1 MVLGRQKPLAGWDV
15 PAWLQRW
22 LESDSAAAGQGTRW
36 SWDAAWP
43 LPPWLSVLLVAALLG
58 LILFSY
64 LRQRRAWG
72 GGGTW
77 GPMLLRMAALG
88 VLLFMVAQ
96 VVISRTRTGL
106 PYLVVLLDDSAS
118 MQFAD
123 KQLSPEQQSQLAALV
138 QALGSGEQEPTR
150 FRVAQA
156 LLLKDQAAF
165 LRWASQ
171 HYKLRLYRVAAA
183 ARLLELGPD
192 PQKTLRPLQAQGN
205 ASRLGDALLAV
216 LEQLRGN
223 PPAAVVFLTDGI
235 VTQGAPL
242 EEAAAAARAQG
253 VPLFIVGLGSESPVR
268 NLAVSDLLVDDVVF
282 RDDVV
287 NFQFRLTAQGYAG
300 RDVRLVLRD
309 ADRDT
314 VLAETTVAAP
324 EDDEPKRCQIT
335 YRPPEQGRFRFQVRV
350 VPLEDEQTTSD
361 NQVSRVVTVRDE
373 KIKVLLVAG
382 YPNFE
387 FRHLKT
393 MLERDTTVQL
403 HTVLQEADWEYAQI
417 DKTALP
423 TVPLGREELFAYDVI
438 IYGDVNPQEIPA
450 STLELLR
457 EFVVVRGGGIVFVA
471 GPRYMP
477 AEYRGTPLEEL
488 LPVDLLELRV
498 PEPDRPLT
506 QPWRLQLTD
515 LGRGSPF
522 MQLGDSPQQTQ
533 MLWSRLAPLY
543 WYLHVDRLKPAA
555 RALGVHP
562 ARRTADGAPMPVV
575 CLQFVG
581 AGRVLFH
588 GTDETWRWRFRL
600 GDVLFARYWVQ
611 AIRYLSRSK
620 LQDEQLG
627 AELTVARR
635 RFRLGESIQFRVRF
649 LHRPQQAVG
658 EVVVMVQQEGGPSHR
673 VVLAPHRNVP
683 GVYEGGPGP
692 LPPGDYRAW
701 IVAPVL
707 GREREPVQF
716 QVQPPPGERDQLKC
730 DFRLLARVARS
741 TGGTLLAPEQFDRL
755 SRLLPRGRQ
764 VALEPLP
771 PLSLWNH
778 WLLVG
783 LVLGLLSAEWVWR
796 KWQGLP

>member
-1 MVLGRQKPLAGWDV
+1 MVLGRQGPLAAGEV
-15 PAWLQRW
+15 PLWLQR
-22 LESDSAAAGQGTRW
+22 LLGADSGPAGEGTRW
-36 SWDAAWP
+36 SWESAWP
-43 LPPWLSVLLVAALLG
+43 LPPWLSVLLVLALVG
-58 LILFSY
+58 LIVFSY

-72 GGGTW
+72 AKGIW
-77 GPMLLRMAALG
+77 GPLLLRTAALG

-96 VVISRTRTGL
+96 IVLSRTRTGL

-123 KQLSPEQQSQLAALV
+123 QEFSSAESGSRWAALLKTI
-138 QALGSGEQEPTR
+138 QENEPTR
-150 FRVAQA
+150 FNLAKA
-156 LLLKDQAAF
+156 LLVRDRGGF
-165 LRWASQ
+165 LRWAAR
-171 HYKLRLYRVAAA
+171 HYKLRFYRVAAA
-183 ARLLELGPD
+183 ARALELD
-192 PQKTLRPLQAQGN
+192 PERPHQAIVPLEAQGN

-216 LEQLRGN
+216 LEQHRGN

-242 EEAAAAARAQG
+242 EEAAATARGQG
-253 VPLFIVGLGSESPVR
+253 VPLFIVGLGSQSPVR

-287 NFQFRLTAQGYAG
+287 NFQFRLSAQGYAG
-300 RDVRLVLRD
+300 REVRLVLRD
-309 ADRDT
+309 AQRDT
-314 VLAETTVAAP
+314 VLAETTVKAP
-324 EDDEPKRCQIT
+324 EDDQPKRCQIT
-335 YRPPEQGRFRFQVRV
+335 YRPPQQGRFRFQVRV

-423 TVPLGREELFAYDVI
+423 AIPLDRDELFAYDVI
-438 IYGDVNPQEIPA
+438 IYADVNPQQVPP
-450 STLELLR
+450 STMELLR
-457 EFVVVRGGGIVFVA
+457 EFVVSRGGGMIFVA
-471 GPRYMP
+471 GPRYLP
-477 AEYRGTPLEEL
+477 LEYRNTPLEEL
-488 LPVDLLELRV
+488 LPVDLLEVRV
-498 PEPDRPLT
+498 PEPNQPLT
-506 QPWRLQLTD
+506 EPWRLQPTD
-515 LGRGSPF
+515 LGQGSPF
-522 MQLGDSPQQTQ
+522 MQLGDSPQESRL
-533 MLWSRLAPLY
+533 LWSRLAPLY
-543 WYLHVDRLKPAA
+543 WYLHVDRLRPAA
-555 RALGVHP
+555 RPLAVHP
-562 ARRTADGAPMPVV
+562 TRRTADGAPLPVV

-588 GTDETWRWRFRL
+588 GTDETWRWRFRV

-620 LQDEQLG
+620 LQDDQLG

-635 RFRLGESIQFRVRF
+635 RFRLGESVQFRVRF
-649 LHRPQQAVG
+649 LNRPQDASG
-658 EVVVMVQQEGGPSHR
+658 EVVVMVQQEGGPARR
-673 VVLAPHRNVP
+673 VVLAPHSSIP

-692 LPPGDYRAW
+692 LPPGNYRAW

-707 GREREPVQF
+707 ARQQDPVQF
-716 QVQPPPGERDQLKC
+716 QVQPPPGERDQLRC

-741 TGGTLLAPEQFDRL
+741 TGGQLVRPEQFDRL
-755 SRLLPRGRQ
+755 QRMLPRGHQ

-771 PLSLWNH
+771 PWPLWNH
-778 WLLVG
+778 WLLV
-783 LVLGLLSAEWVWR
+783 LLALGLLSAEWVWR
-796 KWQGLP
+796 KWLGLP